1 MNSNPSSSVSL
12 KRILFAT
19 DFSPNAA
26 LAFDHA
32 VDAALRAPG
41 STLYLLHVI
50 PEPDA
55 QFWKTYLYEVE
66 DIDEKAKKDIDDKI
80 AVEYLPHVPEGVD
93 VQVEIR
99 IGKAHDVIID
109 FARENQI
116 DLIVL
121 GRHGH
126 TGLGRVISGNVTRSV
141 VQKTPCPVLVVPLNE

>member
-1 MNSNPSSSVSL
+1 MNSYPSSGVSL
-12 KRILFAT
+12 SRILFAT

-26 LAFDHA
+26 LAFNHA
-32 VDAALRAPG
+32 IGAALRAPG
-41 STLYLLHVI
+41 STLYLMHVI

-66 DIDEKAKKDIDDKI
+66 DIDEKAKKDIDDKL
-80 AVEYLPHVPEGVD
+80 AAEYLPHVPEGVNLKI
-93 VQVEIR
+93 EIL
-99 IGKAHDVIID
+99 IGKAHDQIID
-109 FARENQI
+109 FARENKM

-141 VQKTPCPVLVVPLNE
+141 VQHTTCPVLVVPLND